1 MSKQKDSVYAAI
13 ETVLGTIETPVTFTK
28 EQRAT
33 VVQTVAEDIFAGNVD
48 FSDEAKAKYD
58 TLEKVKGYASGLV
71 NNWLRKDTRLNG
83 GTTYTPAN
91 PGSRAGQGD
100 EVLKNLKAL
109 RKQFAATGDA
119 AKLTEIDAAIT
130 TRQTE
135 LDEAKMAKKVK
146 SKEVDMSS
154 VPDDL
159 KEMLGIA
166 V

>member
-1 MSKQKDSVYAAI
+1 MKQKQAVYEAI
-13 ETVLGTIETPVTFTK
+13 ESTLGTIEAPVTLTK
-28 EQRAT
+28 DQRKTIIAAIA
-33 VVQTVAEDIFAGNVD
+33 QNIFDGNVE

-58 TLEKVKGYASGLV
+58 SLEKIAGYCGGLL

-83 GTTYTPAN
+83 GTTYTPSK

-109 RKQFAATGDA
+109 RQTRTDATEIAEIDLAITARIAEVAA
-119 AKLTEIDAAIT
+119 AKT
-130 TRQTE
+130 
-135 LDEAKMAKKVK
+135 AKKSK
-146 SKEVDMSS
+146 SQEVDMSA